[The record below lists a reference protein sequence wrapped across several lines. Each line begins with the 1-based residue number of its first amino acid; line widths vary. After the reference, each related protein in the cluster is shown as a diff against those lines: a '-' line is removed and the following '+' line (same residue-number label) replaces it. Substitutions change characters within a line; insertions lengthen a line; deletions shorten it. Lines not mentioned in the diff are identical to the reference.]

1 MRVSTWGI
9 IASGSIASVLMA
21 CGGGGHGGYGSM
33 TPAPAPAPTPAPT
46 VSFSQPAAAATIDFG
61 QALTVTWTSANS
73 ASCTAT
79 TSSAAGGAFTGG
91 QMASG
96 TQTVVP
102 TAAGTYT
109 YTLSCTGAG
118 GTKSASAS
126 VTVAP
131 NLLSTLTPT
140 GAIPTV
146 GSTVDPLNGDLNPYG
161 LVIAPATAGLITKG
175 DLVVCNF
182 NDGPT
187 NTQGNGTTIIGLHPA
202 AGSKPYRI
210 AQSADLQGCNALT
223 MLPDDSI
230 SAAGWKSNMNPL
242 VAATGSIG
250 TPFASD
256 TFAGPWGEAYV
267 AATATQPAALYVSN
281 APGGTTN
288 AGGTIDRI
296 SLDVDAQTTFT
307 EIVTGICSGGAPG
320 AIFGPAGLTYDPA
333 SDTLYI
339 VATSSASVIA
349 IAGVSSIP
357 KGGVVVTGQ
366 CTGTAV
372 PTPVPTFSGP
382 SMTSARIIAHGAPF
396 NTPLSAALLKNGD
409 LVVGNADIGITAPS
423 TTTNLL
429 IEISP
434 VLPGGFVG
442 SPLQVDKATPGALF
456 GIAATV
462 DASGNQIIYFNDD
475 NNNAVMQLGPVAA
488 AATPSPTPSPAPG
501 Y

>member
-1 MRVSTWGI
+1 MRASTWGRV
-9 IASGSIASVLMA
+9 ASGLFVSVLTA
-21 CGGGGHGGYGSM
+21 CGGGHGGGYGSSM
-33 TPAPAPAPTPAPT
+33 PAPTAPT
-46 VSFSQPAAAATIDFG
+46 VSFSQPAAAAAIDFG
-61 QALTVTWTSANS
+61 QALTVTWTSANTT
-73 ASCTAT
+73 ACTAT
-79 TSSAAGGAFTGG
+79 TSSAAGGAFTGT
-91 QMASG
+91 QMVSG
-96 TQTVVP
+96 SQTIVP

-109 YTLSCTGAG
+109 YTLSCTGTG

-126 VTVAP
+126 VTVGP

-140 GAIPTV
+140 GTIPTV
-146 GSTVDPLNGDLNPYG
+146 GTTVDPMNGDQNPYG
-161 LVIAPATAGLITKG
+161 LTIAPATAGLITKG
-175 DLVVCNF
+175 DLIVCNF

-187 NTQGNGTTIIGLHPA
+187 NTQGKGTTIIGLHPA

-210 AQSADLQGCNALT
+210 AQSADLLGCNALT

-230 SAAGWKSNMNPL
+230 SAAGWGSNLNPL
-242 VAATGSIG
+242 VSAAGAVG
-250 TPFASD
+250 TPFSSD

-281 APGGTTN
+281 APGGTTS

-296 SLDVDAQTTFT
+296 SLDVDAQTSLT

-333 SDTLYI
+333 SDTLY
-339 VATSSASVIA
+339 VVVTSSASVIA
-349 IAGVSSIP
+349 IAGVWSIP
-357 KGGVVVTGQ
+357 KDGVVVNGQ
-366 CTGTAV
+366 CTATATI

-382 SMTSARIIAHGAPF
+382 SMASARVIAHGAPF

-409 LVVGNADIGITAPS
+409 LVVGNADIGASGPS
-423 TTTNLL
+423 STTNLL
-429 IEISP
+429 IEVSP

-442 SPLQVDKATPGALF
+442 LPLQIDTGTPGALF

-488 AATPSPTPSPAPG
+488 AMTPTTPG

>member
-1 MRVSTWGI
+1 ML
-9 IASGSIASVLMA
+9 AA

-33 TPAPAPAPTPAPT
+33 TPAPAPAPAPT
-46 VSFSQPAAAATIDFG
+46 VSFSQPAAAAAINFG

-73 ASCTAT
+73 TSCTAT
-79 TSSAAGGAFTGG
+79 TSSAAGGAFTGS

-109 YTLSCTGAG
+109 YTLSCTGMG

-146 GSTVDPLNGDLNPYG
+146 GSTVDPMNGDLNPYG
-161 LVIAPATAGLITKG
+161 LAIAPATAGLITKG

-210 AQSADLQGCNALT
+210 AQSADLQGCNALA

-230 SAAGWKSNMNPL
+230 SAAGWKTNLNPL
-242 VAATGSIG
+242 VAATGAIG

-267 AATATQPAALYVSN
+267 AATAMQPAALYVSN

-307 EIVTGICSGGAPG
+307 EILTGICSGGAPG

-349 IAGVSSIP
+349 IAGVSSIQ
-357 KGGVVVTGQ
+357 KDGVVVNGQ

-382 SMTSARIIAHGAPF
+382 SMASARVIAHGAPF
-396 NTPLSAALLKNGD
+396 ATPLSAALLKNGD

-423 TTTNLL
+423 TTTNML

-442 SPLQVDKATPGALF
+442 SPLQVDNATPGALF

-488 AATPSPTPSPAPG
+488 ATTPSPAPG

>member
-1 MRVSTWGI
+1 MRVSTWGTV
-9 IASGSIASVLMA
+9 ASGLFVSVLTA
-21 CGGGGHGGYGSM
+21 CGGGHGGYGGSSM
-33 TPAPAPAPTPAPT
+33 PAPAAPT
-46 VSFSQPAAAATIDFG
+46 VSFSQPAAAATLDLG
-61 QALTVTWTSANS
+61 QALTVTWTSAGTT
-73 ASCTAT
+73 ACTAT
-79 TSSAAGGAFTGG
+79 TSSAAGGAFTGT
-91 QMASG
+91 QMVSG
-96 TQTVVP
+96 SQTIVP

-109 YTLSCTGAG
+109 YTLSCTGTG
-118 GTKSASAS
+118 GTKSATAS
-126 VTVAP
+126 VTVGP

-140 GAIPTV
+140 GTIPTV
-146 GSTVDPLNGDLNPYG
+146 GTTVDPMNGDQNPYG
-161 LVIAPATAGLITKG
+161 LTIAPATAGLITKG
-175 DLVVCNF
+175 DLIVCNF

-187 NTQGNGTTIIGLHPA
+187 NTQGKGTTIIGLHPA

-210 AQSADLQGCNALT
+210 AQSADLLGCNALT

-230 SAAGWKSNMNPL
+230 SAAGWGSNLNPL
-242 VAATGSIG
+242 VSAAGAVG
-250 TPFASD
+250 TPFSSD

-281 APGGTTN
+281 APGGTTS

-296 SLDVDAQTTFT
+296 SLDVDAQTSLT

-357 KGGVVVTGQ
+357 KDGVVVNGQ
-366 CTGTAV
+366 CTATATI
-372 PTPVPTFSGP
+372 PTPVATFSGP
-382 SMTSARIIAHGAPF
+382 SMASARVIAHGAPF

-409 LVVGNADIGITAPS
+409 LVVGNADIGASGPS
-423 TTTNLL
+423 STTNLL

-442 SPLQVDKATPGALF
+442 QPLQVDTGTPGALF

-488 AATPSPTPSPAPG
+488 AMTPTTPG